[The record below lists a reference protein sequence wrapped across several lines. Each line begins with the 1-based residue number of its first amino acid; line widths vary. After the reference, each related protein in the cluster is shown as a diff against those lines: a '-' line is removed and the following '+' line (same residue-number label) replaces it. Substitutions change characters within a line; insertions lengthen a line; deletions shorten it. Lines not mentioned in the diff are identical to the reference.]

1 MSRAAE
7 GAVIVGIW
15 ESSPRKENSQNR
27 AESWHPL
34 CLDANCELY
43 EMQMLATTLPPPPL
57 SAV

>member
-34 CLDANCELY
+34 CLDANCELC
-43 EMQMLATTLPPPPL
+43 EMQMLATPPPAP
-57 SAV
+57 